1 MVSVDTVYQKV
12 LAMANKE
19 QRGYI
24 TPQEFNLFADQ
35 AQMEILEQYF
45 YDIKQFNRVP
55 GNNTDFTDSTTL
67 IQEKLSALEEITTNA
82 PVSSTGYAALT
93 SGNNNVYKLGTV
105 TGSLSN
111 SSEYHHLEFE
121 EVQYEE
127 YKLMEKT
134 SITKPHVNRT
144 VYYKYKDG
152 IQIQPPGM
160 RFIDYNFIKRPS
172 KPNWNF
178 VIVNDKPL
186 YNASTSINFELHK
199 AEEPELV
206 YKILKLSGI
215 NLKQQEVV
223 QVGQALE
230 TAQNKQE
237 KQ

>member
-1 MVSVDTVYQKV
+1 MVNIDRVYQKV
-12 LAMANKE
+12 LVLANKE
-19 QRGYI
+19 QRGYV
-24 TPQEFNLFADQ
+24 TPQEFNLFADH

-45 YDIKQFNRVP
+45 YDIKQFDRVP
-55 GNNTDFTDSTTL
+55 GNSTDFTDSITL
-67 IQEKLSALEEITTNA
+67 IQEKLSALEEIKIDETVNA
-82 PVSSTGYAALT
+82 AGFSPLT
-93 SGNNNVYKLGTV
+93 SGGNNIYKLGTI

-111 SSEYHHLEFE
+111 PSEYHHLEFE

-134 SITKPHVNRT
+134 SITKPHLNRPI
-144 VYYKYKDG
+144 YYKFNKG
-152 IQIQPPGM
+152 IQISPPGVTK
-160 RFIDYNFIKRPS
+160 IDYNFIKRPS

-186 YNASTSINFELHK
+186 YNANTSINFELHE
-199 AEEPELV
+199 AEESELI
-206 YKILKLSGI
+206 YKILKLAGI